1 MQAQNKKVIYYYY
14 DEEGNRR
21 PVNIQYNDGYDLM
34 IDQRFIEMT
43 LERHPHLK
51 NNFYGNRNHKR
62 KEFLN
67 NFFKNKNKAGR
78 SGSRL

>member
-14 DEEGNRR
+14 DEAGNRR

-34 IDQRFIEMT
+34 IDPRFIEMT

-51 NNFYGNRNHKR
+51 NNFYGLIDG
-62 KEFLN
+62 KESKLD
-67 NFFKNKNKAGR
+67 
-78 SGSRL
+78 

>member
-14 DEEGNRR
+14 DEAGNRR

-34 IDQRFIEMT
+34 IDPRFIEMT

-51 NNFYGNRNHKR
+51 NNFYGLIDE
-62 KEFLN
+62 KEFKLD
-67 NFFKNKNKAGR
+67 
-78 SGSRL
+78 

>member
-34 IDQRFIEMT
+34 IDPRFIEMT

-51 NNFYGNRNHKR
+51 NNFYGLIDGI
-62 KEFLN
+62 EFKLY
-67 NFFKNKNKAGR
+67 
-78 SGSRL
+78 

>member
-14 DEEGNRR
+14 DEAGNRR

-34 IDQRFIEMT
+34 IDPRFIEMT

-51 NNFYGNRNHKR
+51 NNFYGLIDGKG
-62 KEFLN
+62 
-67 NFFKNKNKAGR
+67 FK
-78 SGSRL
+78 LD

>member
-21 PVNIQYNDGYDLM
+21 PVNIQYNGGYDLM

-51 NNFYGNRNHKR
+51 NNFYGLIDG
-62 KEFLN
+62 KEFKLD
-67 NFFKNKNKAGR
+67 
-78 SGSRL
+78 

>member
-1 MQAQNKKVIYYYY
+1 MQAQNKKIIYYYY

-34 IDQRFIEMT
+34 IDPRFIEMT

-51 NNFYGNRNHKR
+51 NNFYGLIDG
-62 KEFLN
+62 KEFKLD
-67 NFFKNKNKAGR
+67 
-78 SGSRL
+78 